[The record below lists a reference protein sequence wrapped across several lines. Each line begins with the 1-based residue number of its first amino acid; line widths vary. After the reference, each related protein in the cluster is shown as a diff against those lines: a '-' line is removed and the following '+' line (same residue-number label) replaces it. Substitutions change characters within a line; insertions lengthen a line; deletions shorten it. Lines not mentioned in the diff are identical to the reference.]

1 MICWVVLKK
10 IKKKYKKIKKK
21 NKNFYYEKN
30 FGKNFPVLGTTRFYT
45 QPPPPPPKMNV
56 FQNEKIPPGE
66 F

>member
-45 QPPPPPPKMNV
+45 QPPPPPPTNPPTT
-56 FQNEKIPPGE
+56 QNERFSK
-66 F
+66 